1 MPLTKVH
8 NRIIEN
14 APVNVKD
21 FGAVGDGI
29 ADDTAALQLALD
41 QDRRVVL
48 PAGSYLVSGSL
59 TAPNDLRMKF
69 EGGAKIVA
77 GSGTYSN
84 GYVLSASGSAAQIE
98 DLSSNVSEG
107 DGTLVFASAPT
118 LSFGDIIFIYNPT
131 DSSWSGF
138 RTYYRAGEFCTVV
151 SVSGSTVAVANG
163 MYDSYT
169 AASVDVYKMSP
180 IKVELENPRIESE
193 GVPVGLINILYSDL
207 VSIIN
212 PDLSQKHDSCLLIER
227 SVNVNITGGTII
239 NLGES
244 VGTDHYGLVIS
255 NCQDVSTQGG
265 TYYARKH
272 AITTGGANVVGGVP
286 NRNVRYVGATLSNDR
301 ASNLHAADFHGN
313 CEFCYFDSCTIR
325 NGVTLQ
331 GANNSVINC
340 DIYGGLVDGMA
351 VYAGEILG
359 GTHKIINNSIF
370 TFNDPFSAARG
381 VIDFGG
387 NSQAIT
393 SDTTRDLTVIFE
405 NNVIKSTALS
415 ADTRIVYIRNRGTTQ
430 KINAKCEDNVLL
442 VNDFIAMLTVDLVSG
457 TAASDFIIADN
468 NASGISGKY
477 SVSPDGDYSP
487 LSVLRC
493 QSTAWADTVTTST
506 LSPTA
511 TGSSKTFYWRFPRDP
526 VVLTSRVDRGYA
538 ANRIGISYA
547 IPIDDQAATLL
558 ISTDDNT
565 NFSSAL
571 SVVLTG
577 EASIKEV

>member
-1 MPLTKVH
+1 MALTKAH
-8 NRIIEN
+8 NRMIADAAI
-14 APVNVKD
+14 NVKD
-21 FGAVGDGI
+21 FGAVGDGVT
-29 ADDTAALQLALD
+29 DDTAAIQAALD
-41 QDRRVVL
+41 EDKRVIL

-69 EGGAKIVA
+69 EDGAKIVA

-84 GYVLSASGSAAQIE
+84 GYVLSASGSATQIA

-107 DGTLVFASAPT
+107 DGTLTFSSAPT
-118 LSFGDIIFIYNPT
+118 LSFGDVIFIYNPT
-131 DSSWSGF
+131 ASSWSAF
-138 RTYYRAGEFCTVV
+138 RTYYYAGEFCTVV
-151 SVSGSTVAVANG
+151 SASGSTVKVANG

-169 AASVDVYKMSP
+169 AADVDVYKMSP

-193 GVPVGLINILYSDL
+193 GVPVGLIRITYSDR

-244 VGTDHYGLVIS
+244 VGNDHYGLVIS

-272 AITTGGANVVGGVP
+272 AITTGGADAVGGVP

-313 CEFCYFDSCTIR
+313 CEFCYFDNCTIR

-340 DIYGGLVDGMA
+340 DVYGGLVDGMA
-351 VYAGEILG
+351 VYAAEILG
-359 GTHKIINNSIF
+359 GVHKIINNSFF
-370 TFNDPFSAARG
+370 TFNDPNDDGRG

-393 SDTTRDLTVIFE
+393 SNTTRDLTVIFE

-415 ADTRIVYIRNRGTTQ
+415 ANTRIVYIRNRGTTQ

-442 VNDFIAMLTVDLVSG
+442 VNNLVGMLEVDLVSG
-457 TAASDFIIADN
+457 TATSDFIIADN
-468 NASGISGKY
+468 NACNVSGKF
-477 SVSPDGDYSP
+477 SVYADGDYSA

-493 QSTAWADTVTTST
+493 QATRWSESITTST
-506 LSPTA
+506 SSSTVSG
-511 TGSSKTFYWRFPRDP
+511 TSKTFYWRFPRDP
-526 VVLTSRVDRGYA
+526 VVLVSRVDRAYA
-538 ANRIGISYA
+538 GNRIGVAYA
-547 IPIDDQAATLL
+547 ESINGQAATVKV
-558 ISTDDNT
+558 STDDNT
-565 NFSSAL
+565 NFSSAV
-571 SVVLTG
+571 SMVLTG
-577 EASIKEV
+577 EAAIKEI